1 MEEKMSK
8 LKPITVKNVDVK
20 SWIQFRINVARYYF
34 FSASEAIR
42 AFILWF
48 ASLDK
53 NPTEAQAQ
61 VIQEIKEMV
70 AKDEGKMERGYDYE
84 LE

>member
-1 MEEKMSK
+1 MAK

-20 SWIQFRINVARYYF
+20 AWIQFRINVSRYYF

-53 NPTEAQAQ
+53 NPTEVQTQ
-61 VIQEIKEMV
+61 VIQEIKSMV
-70 AKDEGKMERGYDYE
+70 AKDEGKMERGYE